1 MDLTAAIR
9 TGVQALVA
17 LLLSVPFIADLG
29 VAQQIEAILL
39 AVATAV
45 VTLILRWLETRFPWL
60 AKIFSLGTSSSG
72 PTYG

>member
-29 VAQQIEAILL
+29 VAAQLEAILM

-45 VTLILRWLETRFPWL
+45 VTLMLRWLEGKFPWL
-60 AKIFSLGTSSSG
+60 VKIFSLGTSSTG
-72 PTYG
+72 PSYG